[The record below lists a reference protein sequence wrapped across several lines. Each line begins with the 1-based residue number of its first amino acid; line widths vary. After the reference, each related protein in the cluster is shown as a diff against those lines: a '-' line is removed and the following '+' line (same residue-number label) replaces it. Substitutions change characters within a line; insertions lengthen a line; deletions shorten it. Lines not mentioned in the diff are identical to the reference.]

1 MMKKLSK
8 EQLARLGRE
17 CLSNNINRTARIITR
32 VYDEKSRPH
41 GYRATQ
47 VQTLYRI
54 AYWEPVSI
62 STLARN
68 ADMDRTTV
76 IRNCK
81 VLEKDGLITIKT
93 GDDKRYRLIELTEK
107 GWQIVNKSYLVWL
120 EQKAEI
126 EKKIGK
132 EEIGKLLDLLQF
144 AGKMLR
150 E

>member
-1 MMKKLSK
+1 MKRLSK
-8 EQLARLGRE
+8 EKLAALSRE

-41 GYRATQ
+41 GYRSTQ

-62 STLARN
+62 TDLARK

-76 IRNCK
+76 IRNCR
-81 VLEKDGLITIKT
+81 VLEKDGLVSFKT
-93 GDDKRYRLIELTEK
+93 GDDKRFRLVELTGR
-107 GWQIVNKSYLVWL
+107 GWQVVNKSYSVWL
-120 EQKAEI
+120 EQKAGI
-126 EKKIGK
+126 EKKIGRD
-132 EEIGKLLDLLQF
+132 ETARLIELLRF
-144 AGKMLR
+144 AGRMLR

>member
-1 MMKKLSK
+1 MKKLSK
-8 EQLARLGRE
+8 EQLAGLSRE

-41 GYRATQ
+41 GYRSTQ

-62 STLARN
+62 STLAEK
-68 ADMDRTTV
+68 ADTDRTTV
-76 IRNCK
+76 IRNCR
-81 VLEKDGLITIKT
+81 VLEKDGLISIKT
-93 GDDKRYRLIELTEK
+93 GKDKRYRLVELTGK
-107 GWQIVNKSYLVWL
+107 GWQIVNKSYSVWL

-126 EKKIGK
+126 EKKIGR
-132 EEIGKLLDLLQF
+132 EEIMKLVELLRF

-150 E
+150 Q